1 MKRPRPPAVLLVLA
15 LALALAPATASA
27 AMEVEPGSA
36 SFQLLNSA
44 GQPEV
49 RAGAHPDRLI
59 AKFAFTKG
67 AGGKFDE
74 NLRDLYFDLPPGF
87 VGNPLALPY
96 CSRLKFLE
104 EACPKASQVGFAR
117 LRFNLLGELNLPAFN
132 LEPAGDEV
140 AEIAFN
146 AFVVQGRF
154 RITLRPG
161 DNGMH
166 MEAVEFPQ
174 ELPME
179 ATEIELWG
187 VPADHQQEEAATPR
201 RAFLTNPASCGP
213 SAPAVFGFRTWEN
226 PERWRTTPLPLPGL
240 VGCESLPFAASL
252 NVAPGEF
259 EADSPTGL
267 EVALGM
273 EQHEDPDGLVSAQP
287 RTVTVTLPR
296 GFSLSPAVATG
307 LAACTDAELAAASD
321 VPASCPAAARIGS
334 ARFRSPA
341 LAGDLEARVYI
352 ATSAPGGPFRTFLV
366 GERPGFRLKLPVTM
380 RPDASGSLVAE
391 LSNLPQLPVS
401 SLVLSF
407 DGGPRAPL
415 ASPQSC
421 GAGTATA
428 ALVPYGGEGA
438 EVAAGV
444 VTSHGPGGA
453 ACGRGR
459 PFAPTFAAGSSS
471 PVAGSGTGFS
481 IALRRSPGE
490 QSLAGMEVEMPPGLV
505 ARTAGVARCDGAALA
520 TASCPAEARV
530 GSTVVV
536 AGSGPQPLALGG
548 EIYLTGPYRGAP
560 FGLAMLIPI
569 EVGPFQLGT
578 ATIRS
583 ALALDPESGRLT
595 VKTDPLPQVVNGIP
609 LRIRSVAIEIDRPGF
624 MRNPTS
630 CAAGEV
636 AAKVSS
642 AEGAIVRPAVPFQL
656 TRCGGLRFGPKVS
669 VALRGASDRFPGL
682 RIGVRSED
690 GGANLRAMTMR
701 LPGVLSLNRETTVL
715 VCARESFALGACPE
729 ASLVG
734 QARARS
740 PLISEPLRGP
750 VRLVQATTVG
760 PPELWTELSGGGV
773 RIVTRTATGQS
784 AGGRLVTRIA
794 SLPDFPLRSLTTTL
808 RSGPRSLF
816 KATRPVCRGA
826 RPLAE
831 AKSTAHNGATSTQL
845 IRVKVSP
852 FACSG

>member
-1 MKRPRPPAVLLVLA
+1 VKRLRLLAAFLTA
-15 LALALAPATASA
+15 LAFALVPSTAVA

-36 SFQLLNSA
+36 SFRLLNAA
-44 GQPEV
+44 GEPEV

-59 AKFAFTKG
+59 AKFAFTKT
-67 AGGKFDE
+67 ADGKFDE

-87 VGNPLALPY
+87 VGNPFAIPS
-96 CSRLKFLE
+96 CSRTDFLE
-104 EACPKASQVGFAR
+104 EKCPKASQVGIAR
-117 LRFNLLGELNLPAFN
+117 LRFNLLGDLEIPAYN
-132 LEPAGDEV
+132 IEPAGGEV

-146 AFVVQGRF
+146 AFLVQGRF

-161 DNGMH
+161 DGGMH
-166 MEAVEFPQ
+166 MEASEFPQ

-179 ATEIELWG
+179 GTEIELWG
-187 VPADHQQEEAATPR
+187 VPADHQTEEAATPR
-201 RAFLTNPASCGP
+201 RPFLTNSTSCGP
-213 SAPAVFGFRTWEN
+213 SPPAIFGFRTWQK
-226 PERWRTTPLPLPGL
+226 PERWKTTPLPLPGL
-240 VGCESLPFAASL
+240 VGCENLPLSASL
-252 NVAPGEF
+252 SVTPGEF

-267 EVALGM
+267 EIALAM

-287 RTVTVTLPR
+287 RTATVALPR

-307 LAACTDAELAAASD
+307 LAACTDAEFAAGSD
-321 VPASCPAAARIGS
+321 VPANCPPASRIGS

-341 LAGDLEARVYI
+341 LAGDLEGRVYI

-366 GERPGFRLKLPVTM
+366 GERPGFRVKLPVTM
-380 RPDASGSLVAE
+380 RADASGSLVAE

-428 ALVPYGGEGA
+428 TLVPYGGEGA
-438 EVAAGV
+438 EVTAGV
-444 VTSHGPGGA
+444 ITSHGPGGS

-459 PFAPTFAAGSSS
+459 PFGPSFAAGSSS
-471 PVAGSGTGFS
+471 PVAGRGTGFA

-505 ARTAGVARCDGAALA
+505 ADTAGVGRCDGGALA
-520 TASCPAEARV
+520 AASCPAEARV
-530 GSTVVV
+530 GSTVVE

-569 EVGPFQLGT
+569 QVGPFQLGT

-583 ALALDPESGRLT
+583 ALALDPETGQLT

-609 LRIRSVAIEIDRPGF
+609 LRIRSVGIDIGRPGF

-630 CAAGEV
+630 CTAGTVE
-636 AAKVSS
+636 AKVSS
-642 AEGAIVRPAVPFQL
+642 AEGAITRPSVPFQL
-656 TRCGGLRFGPKVS
+656 TNCDRLRFGPKLS
-669 VALRGASDRFPGL
+669 IALRGASDRFPGL
-682 RIGVRSED
+682 RIGVRSKD

-701 LPGVLSLNRETTVL
+701 LPGVLSLNRETSVL
-715 VCARESFALGACPE
+715 VCARESFELGACPD

-734 QARARS
+734 HAQARS

-784 AGGRLVTRIA
+784 AGGRLVTRITN
-794 SLPDFPLRSLTTTL
+794 LPDFSLRSLTTTL

-816 KATRPVCRGA
+816 KATRPVCRGV

-845 IRVKVSP
+845 IKVKVSP